1 MCFYLYTPNN
11 NKTAVWG
18 QIGIGGALSAA
29 VLAYSS
35 FENPKLLE
43 FRLGM
48 LLTVCLFGLVAS
60 PYLSLGEIIKKKSTE
75 GLPFPIILSG
85 TIVSFLWLVYGII
98 LNNGVM
104 VVSIFLIFK
113 YYIKIN
119 FWFFI
124 FRFKMLLL

>member
-1 MCFYLYTPNN
+1 MIRVNFLGLAVNILYLCCFYFYTPNN

-18 QIGIGGALSAA
+18 QLGIGGALSAA
-29 VLAYSS
+29 VLAYSNY
-35 FENPKLLE
+35 EDPKLLE

-104 VVSIFLIFK
+104 VVSTFC
-113 YYIKIN
+113 
-119 FWFFI
+119 
-124 FRFKMLLL
+124 